1 MEQRKINQMVI
12 YLETLQIPEDETKSL
27 KKFLLRESSNF
38 TLYKNVLYRYNTE
51 NGTIRKVL
59 NKQEAQEIMNAYH
72 QHPLGGHLAYNNT
85 LHKIATRY
93 YWENMAKDIKDF
105 VQTCPR
111 CQVFG
116 KKSLREELYP
126 VPVSIKPFD
135 RIAIDVKHVQ
145 TSRSGHR
152 YIVAA
157 IDYLTKYVEARP
169 LRFQS
174 SSEIALFLYEDVICR
189 HGCPTILVT
198 DNGKPFLSGLV
209 RKVCQA
215 YSIVHKTT
223 TPYNPQS
230 NGLIERFNRTLGQI
244 LQKRSDTE
252 KEDWDIYL
260 PATLFAYRSIKQ
272 ATTKQSPFF
281 LMYGYEPKTPFD
293 IDSRIFEKN
302 SHKFEAV
309 LWHRT
314 SHQLH
319 NLNWI
324 REQAVQAIKQTQT
337 AQKKAIENKILEERK
352 ELKPPFRLG
361 DMVLLYKDYMSTSWS
376 GKLQD
381 KWEGPFIIQNSL
393 GKGTYHI
400 KNMDPN
406 DTKIRRVHGNR
417 LKSYAVPNT
426 MWNTEGE
433 RSISSLILD
442 KETNELVQ

>member
-1 MEQRKINQMVI
+1 MEQRKIDQMAT
-12 YLETLQIPEDETKSL
+12 YLQTMQIPEDETRSL
-27 KKFLLRESSNF
+27 QKFLIRESPNF
-38 TLYKNVLYRYNTE
+38 TLYKDTLYRYNTE

-59 NKQEAQEIMNAYH
+59 NKQEAQEMMNAYH

-93 YWENMAKDIKDF
+93 YWDNMAKDIFEYVK
-105 VQTCPR
+105 TCSR

-116 KKSLREELYP
+116 KKSLKEELYP

-135 RIAIDVKHVQ
+135 RVALDVKHVQ

-169 LRFQS
+169 LRFQT
-174 SSEIALFLYEDVICR
+174 SSEIALFLYEDIICR
-189 HGCPTILVT
+189 HGCPTIMVT

-215 YSIVHKTT
+215 YSIIHKTT

-252 KEDWDIYL
+252 KEDWDLYL

-293 IDSRIFEKN
+293 IDNRVFEKS
-302 SHKFEAV
+302 SHKFETV

-314 SHQLH
+314 THQIH
-319 NLNWI
+319 NLNWV
-324 REQAVQAIKQTQT
+324 REQSAQAIKQTQA
-337 AQKKAIENKILEERK
+337 AQKKAIENKILDERK

-381 KWEGPFIIQNSL
+381 KWEGPYIIQNNL

-400 KNMDPN
+400 KNTNPN
-406 DTKIRRVHGNR
+406 DTRIRRVHGNR
-417 LKSYAVPNT
+417 LKPYVIPNT
-426 MWNTEGE
+426 MWNAENE
-433 RSISSLILD
+433 RNVSSLVLD
-442 KETNELVQ
+442 KETNELFQ